1 MNFRDHHRKELGMCP
16 KGNQAME
23 KYQAGEGARGI
34 RTWIFPSVTTEVIV
48 TIAFSSYESSLRNLG
63 HFKCQIVV

>member
-34 RTWIFPSVTTEVIV
+34 RTWIFPFVTTEVITTV
-48 TIAFSSYESSLRNLG
+48 AFFLLRVQ
-63 HFKCQIVV
+63 FKKFRTL

>member
-23 KYQAGEGARGI
+23 KYQAGEGARGT
-34 RTWIFPSVTTEVIV
+34 RTWIFPFATAEVIV
-48 TIAFSSYESSLRNLG
+48 TIAFSS
-63 HFKCQIVV
+63 

>member
-34 RTWIFPSVTTEVIV
+34 RTWIFPFVTTEVIATV
-48 TIAFSSYESSLRNLG
+48 AFFLLSVQ
-63 HFKCQIVV
+63 FKKFRTL